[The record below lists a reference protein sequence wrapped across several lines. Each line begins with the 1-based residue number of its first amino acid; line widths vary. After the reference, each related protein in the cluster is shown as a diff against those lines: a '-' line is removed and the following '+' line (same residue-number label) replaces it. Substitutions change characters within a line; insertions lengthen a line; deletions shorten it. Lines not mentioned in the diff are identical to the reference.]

1 LSEDT
6 SHIFICFSS
15 KDEAVARGVV
25 ESLEAEGLKCWI
37 SSRDVPVG
45 QNYQETIVR
54 TLEQAK
60 GIVFLFSESS
70 SASGE
75 IKKELSLAGTFK
87 TPVFPLRLSPIT
99 PSGALRYELA
109 TRQWIDIFPDREPAL
124 RRLVETIREV
134 LNVPATAEGDGA
146 GATPIAAT
154 PPSRVD
160 RAPTPAIPSPAER
173 RARAASAPI
182 VAPGS
187 PEFEAIRALLARHIG
202 PIAKVFVQKAATET
216 RTPDDFCERLAAHVS
231 TPSNRAVFLQ
241 TARDRVPSKPRG
253 FSFGSTPARRA
264 MRRQGDRLQCCPGL
278 SAPVQVSRTP
288 ASQNESTRSH
298 DRRPR
303 SAKARNRG
311 PLRATPTASAR
322 SP

>member
-1 LSEDT
+1 
-6 SHIFICFSS
+6 
-15 KDEAVARGVV
+15 VV
-25 ESLEAEGLKCWI
+25 QSLEAEGLKCWI

-54 TLEQAK
+54 AIEQAK

-75 IKKELSLAGTFK
+75 IKKELSLAGAFK

-134 LNVPATAEGDGA
+134 LNAPATAEGDS
-146 GATPIAAT
+146 TPIAAT
-154 PPSRVD
+154 LPSMVD
-160 RAPTPAIPSPAER
+160 GAPAPAIPSPAEK
-173 RARAASAPI
+173 RARAVSAPI
-182 VAPGS
+182 VAPDS

-202 PIAKVFVQKAATET
+202 PIAKVFVQKAATEA

-231 TPSNRAVFLQ
+231 TPSDRAAFLQ
-241 TARDRVPSKPRG
+241 TAR
-253 FSFGSTPARRA
+253 ARLA
-264 MRRQGDRLQCCPGL
+264 I
-278 SAPVQVSRTP
+278 
-288 ASQNESTRSH
+288 
-298 DRRPR
+298 
-303 SAKARNRG
+303 KA
-311 PLRATPTASAR
+311 
-322 SP
+322 